1 MEEDL
6 EFLINALSVPNT
18 PLTEP
23 YDEGQLQEMR
33 ESFKT
38 VQKLIRSRP
47 AEVEESL
54 RRMPRSKAGGDTG
67 RVKDRTLTSMLALM
81 DSDCSRSS
89 PTWKSAESGALT
101 SPIISECGLRGME
114 MMDRYDNNSAS
125 SQTESDEESDG
136 ALVPYEELSTDK
148 SASETTL
155 TEYPLTDEPLTD
167 TLSSTIS
174 FSIPMQ
180 LVWSNSDYSSQTT
193 DSETTIKADGHRFSL
208 IN

>member
-23 YDEGQLQEMR
+23 YDEGQLLEMR
-33 ESFKT
+33 ETFKT

-54 RRMPRSKAGGDTG
+54 RQMPRSKAGGDTG
-67 RVKDRTLTSMLALM
+67 RVKDRNLNSMLALM
-81 DSDCSRSS
+81 DSDCSRGS
-89 PTWKSAESGALT
+89 PAWTSADSGALT
-101 SPIISECGLRGME
+101 SPIISECGLRGMKVMGQNDTDLE
-114 MMDRYDNNSAS
+114 S
-125 SQTESDEESDG
+125 SQFESDEESHG
-136 ALVPYEELSTDK
+136 ALVPYEELYTDK

-155 TEYPLTDEPLTD
+155 TGESSV
-167 TLSSTIS
+167 SSTIS

-180 LVWSNSDYSSQTT
+180 VVWSNSDYSSQVS
-193 DSETTIKADGHRFSL
+193 DSETTITADGHRFSL
-208 IN
+208 MN